1 MFLIWR
7 LVKLCY
13 THVTLVSFQAEFNYL
28 SQKHKALV
36 TLNVI
41 FWDEVTLQRTFLFS
55 TKFQMHKSKLEMII

>member
-7 LVKLCY
+7 FVKLCN
-13 THVTLVSFQAEFNYL
+13 THVTLVIFKAKCKYL

-41 FWDEVTLQRTFLFS
+41 FRDGVTLQRTFLFS
-55 TKFQMHKSKLEMII
+55 AKFQMHKSKLEMII